1 MKNKD
6 DLFYD
11 LIFGEKEEYTIN
23 ISDYLEELYKYDRFI
38 DEVKS
43 ILKKSKVSV
52 MKERLELS
60 ENGPIW
66 ILKVKK

>member
-1 MKNKD
+1 MKNKE

-23 ISDYLEELYKYDRFI
+23 ISDYLEELYKYDRFV

-52 MKERLELS
+52 IKEKLELS

>member
-6 DLFYD
+6 DLLYD
-11 LIFGEKEEYTIN
+11 LIFGKKEEYEIN
-23 ISDYLEELYKYDRFI
+23 LSDYLEELYKYDRFV
-38 DEVKS
+38 DEVKL
-43 ILKKSKVSV
+43 ILKKSKVSII
-52 MKERLELS
+52 KERLDLS

>member
-11 LIFGEKEEYTIN
+11 LIFGEKQEYTIN

-43 ILKKSKVSV
+43 ILKKSKVLV
-52 MKERLELS
+52 IKEKLELS

>member
-38 DEVKS
+38 DEVKT
-43 ILKKSKVSV
+43 ILKKSKVSII
-52 MKERLELS
+52 KERLDLS

>member
-6 DLFYD
+6 DLLYD
-11 LIFGEKEEYTIN
+11 LIFGQKEEYEIN
-23 ISDYLEELYKYDRFI
+23 LSDYLEELYKYDRFV

-43 ILKKSKVSV
+43 ILKKSKVSII
-52 MKERLELS
+52 KERLDLS

>member
-52 MKERLELS
+52 VRERLDLT

>member
-6 DLFYD
+6 DLLYD
-11 LIFGEKEEYTIN
+11 LIFGTKEEYEIN
-23 ISDYLEELYKYDRFI
+23 LSDYLEELYKYDRFV

-43 ILKKSKVSV
+43 ILKKSKVSII
-52 MKERLELS
+52 KERLDLS

>member
-1 MKNKD
+1 MKNKE

-52 MKERLELS
+52 IKEKLELS

>member
-6 DLFYD
+6 DLLYD
-11 LIFGEKEEYTIN
+11 LIFGEKDEYEIN
-23 ISDYLEELYKYDRFI
+23 VSDYLEELYKYDRFI
-38 DEVKS
+38 DEIKS
-43 ILKKSKVSV
+43 ILKKSKVSII
-52 MKERLELS
+52 KERLELS

>member
-1 MKNKD
+1 MKNKE
-6 DLFYD
+6 DLIYD
-11 LIFGEKEEYTIN
+11 LIFGIKEEYKIN

-52 MKERLELS
+52 ITERMELS